1 MQAGNGAHLA
11 SFWPGRDRRAGD
23 QPKPLTAER
32 QFGPGPVPG
41 HRIGDL
47 AAVSDLADDL
57 LPRRPALAGLR
68 GAGAGLRGPVVA
80 VDADDRPGASGWR
93 VQLVLRLAS
102 RAVIDQALG
111 VIMAQQGC
119 TAAGAFDILRSASQ
133 PGAA

>member
-1 MQAGNGAHLA
+1 
-11 SFWPGRDRRAGD
+11 
-23 QPKPLTAER
+23 
-32 QFGPGPVPG
+32 VPG

-68 GAGAGLRGPVVA
+68 GAGAGLWGPVVA
-80 VDADDRPGASGWR
+80 VDADDRPGWR

-133 PGAA
+133 NRNVKVREIAELVIAGITG